1 MVGTLTPVE
10 VVPSGTVEVRLD
22 ELIIGRELSSPIHDK
37 DGVLLLR
44 SGAQI
49 TPEFKKLL
57 RNRRMLSIQVASQD
71 VQRIT
76 ARVLESQAALS
87 PTALAEDVSQT
98 LDSMIDSGLLLVANN
113 GPAAKGSVV
122 FHGRKEFTSARLEQ
136 LKTQRAES
144 VDQIGQMMKESIR
157 GRVSA
162 SDVSA
167 VTAQYLAEFSNDSDA
182 VLSVAMEASHDK
194 CVADHCLKMAVLG
207 MAIGV
212 EMDLDADNCK
222 RVFMTGLVHDWGQ
235 VRVPEEIRHAD
246 RPLTDDEVFE
256 FRKHPI
262 HTAEMLERMAG
273 IPSAVQVASY
283 QIHERPNGHGYPR
296 GRSGNRIHLFAKI
309 LQVADVY
316 VQLCRPCRGRPA
328 LTPYAAMEAVLRLVA
343 TRDLDGTA
351 ARALLK
357 THSLFPIGSYVALT
371 DGSVGRVIRRNR
383 EDYSR
388 PFIQVVQDPGG
399 ELVEAT
405 DNAIICPGEGGLAVV
420 QALPSPGRQEVDL
433 TDELLSEARRQ
444 L

>member
-1 MVGTLTPVE
+1 MVAKATSLESIPN
-10 VVPSGTVEVRLD
+10 GTVEVRLD
-22 ELIIGRELSSPIHDK
+22 ELIIGRELSSPIHDR
-37 DGVLLLR
+37 DGVLLLN

-57 RNRRMLSIQVASQD
+57 RNRRLLSIHVATED
-71 VQRIT
+71 VQRVT
-76 ARVLESQAALS
+76 ARVLESQANSS
-87 PTALAEDVSQT
+87 PPMLAEDVGQA
-98 LDSMIDSGLLLVANN
+98 LDSMIDSGLLLVANK
-113 GPAAKGSVV
+113 GPAAKSSVV
-122 FHGRKEFTSARLEQ
+122 FHGRKAFTSERLQQ
-136 LKTQRAES
+136 LKTQREES
-144 VDQIGQMMKESIR
+144 VDQIGQMMKESLR

-167 VTAQYLAEFSNDSDA
+167 VTAQYLAEFSNDPDA

-222 RVFMTGLVHDWGQ
+222 RIFMTGLVHDWGQ
-235 VRVPEEIRHAD
+235 IRVPEEIRHAD
-246 RPLTDDEVFE
+246 RPLTDDEVFQ

-283 QIHERPNGHGYPR
+283 QVHERPNGHGYPR

-309 LQVADVY
+309 LQVSDVY
-316 VQLCRPCRGRPA
+316 VQLCHPSRGRPA

-383 EDYSR
+383 EDYSK

-399 ELVEAT
+399 ELVDAS
-405 DNAIICPGEGGLAVV
+405 DHAIICPDEGGLAVV
-420 QALPSPGRQEVDL
+420 QALPSPGRYEVDL
-433 TDELLSEARRQ
+433 SEELLWDARRQ

>member
-1 MVGTLTPVE
+1 MVATATSVE
-10 VVPSGTVEVRLD
+10 SVPRDTVEVRLE
-22 ELIIGRELSSPIHDK
+22 ELIIGRELSSPIYDR
-37 DGVLLLR
+37 DGVLLLS

-57 RNRRMLSIQVASQD
+57 RNRRLRSIQVSTGD
-71 VQRIT
+71 LQRIT
-76 ARVLESQAALS
+76 TRVLESDESTS
-87 PTALAEDVSQT
+87 PTTMADDVTQT

-113 GPAAKGSVV
+113 GPAAKSSVV
-122 FHGRKEFTSARLEQ
+122 FHGRKAFTSARLEQ
-136 LKTQRAES
+136 LKNQRTES
-144 VDQIGQMMKESIR
+144 VDQIGQMMKESLR

-167 VTAQYLAEFSNDSDA
+167 VTAQYLAEFSDDSDA

-212 EMDLDADNCK
+212 EMDLDAENCK
-222 RVFMTGLVHDWGQ
+222 RIFMTGLVHDWGQ

-246 RPLTDDEVFE
+246 RPLTDDEVFQL
-256 FRKHPI
+256 RKHPI

-273 IPSAVQVASY
+273 IPSTVQVASY
-283 QIHERPNGHGYPR
+283 QIHERPNGRGYPR

-351 ARALLK
+351 ARALLQ
-357 THSLFPIGSYVALT
+357 THSLFPIGSHVALT

-388 PFIQVVQDPGG
+388 PFVQVVQDPGG
-399 ELVEAT
+399 ERIEAS
-405 DNAIICPGEGGLAVV
+405 DDAIICPGEGGLEVI
-420 QALPSPGRQEVDL
+420 QALPNPGRHEVDL
-433 TDELLSEARRQ
+433 TEELLSEARRQ